1 MIRKANKNDITQL
14 AALFRQLHEHHIKI
28 APDSHRMP
36 FEGYFEMEM
45 RSFFE
50 DEKMQIFTEEQ
61 SGKLVSYAAVN
72 IFHRERAERTPARIL
87 YIEHFTVAEE
97 ARRQGCGKR
106 LFEFLKGYA
115 KENGCDLIQLGAA
128 AKNAEALSFYESMGM
143 TPGTI
148 RLELKLT

>member
-1 MIRKANKNDITQL
+1 MIRKANENDIPQL

-36 FEGYFEMEM
+36 FEGYFELEM
-45 RSFFE
+45 RSFLE
-50 DEKMQIFTEEQ
+50 DEKMHIFTEELDG
-61 SGKLVSYAAVN
+61 SLLSYAAVN
-72 IFHRERAERTPARIL
+72 IFERERAERTYAKIL
-87 YIEHFTVAEE
+87 YIEHFAVAEN
-97 ARRQGCGKR
+97 ARRMGCGKR

-115 KENGCDLIQLGAA
+115 ADNGCDLIQLGAA

-143 TPGTI
+143 EPRTI

>member
-1 MIRKANKNDITQL
+1 MIRKADENDIPQL

-36 FEGYFEMEM
+36 FEGYFEMKLRTLLE
-45 RSFFE
+45 E
-50 DEKMQIFTEEQ
+50 GMQIFTEELD
-61 SGKLVSYAAVN
+61 GVLVSYAAVN
-72 IFHRERAERTPARIL
+72 IFERERAERTYAKIL
-87 YIEHFTVAEE
+87 YIEHFAVAEN

-106 LFEFLKGYA
+106 LFEFLKDYA
-115 KENGCDLIQLGAA
+115 NENGCDLIQLGAA

-143 TPGTI
+143 TPRTI